1 MKLSFSILLVSILFV
16 SCKSNS
22 DSASNEVFEKNSKTV
37 LAYMQGVQNEKIDYS
52 SFSKDF
58 KSLGTIFGSKDTISL
73 EEFKDGDKMMLAKF
87 NFKLIGGEPIFLPGV
102 NAQTKKPDG
111 SVRNYS
117 TWEISTEK
125 TDSTDAKT
133 AQFKLYQSYDFDSDG
148 KILYEQSYGDITA
161 VMMYL
166 TSK

>member
-1 MKLSFSILLVSILFV
+1 MKFTFSVLLASILFV

-22 DSASNEVFEKNSKTV
+22 DSASNEAFEKNSKTV
-37 LAYMQGVQNEKIDYS
+37 LAYMNGVQNEKMDYS
-52 SFSKDF
+52 GFSKDF

-73 EEFKDGDKMMLAKF
+73 EEFKEGDKMMLSKF

-102 NAQTKKPDG
+102 NPQTKKPDG

-125 TDSTDAKT
+125 TDSTEAKT
-133 AQFKLYQSYDFDSDG
+133 AKFKLYQSYDFDADG